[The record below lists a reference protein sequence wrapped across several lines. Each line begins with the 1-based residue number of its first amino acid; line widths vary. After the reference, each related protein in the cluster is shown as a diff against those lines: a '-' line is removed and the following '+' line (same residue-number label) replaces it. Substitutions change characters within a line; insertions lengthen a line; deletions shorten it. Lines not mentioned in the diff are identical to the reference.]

1 MRKIIFAILLLTCSL
16 SLRAQQLVTLSV
28 RDVAPDFGLR
38 PELLDDTIHFVR
50 YLDSLPDNN
59 QLRTDS
65 CVSVNARL
73 LTLQNT
79 LRFDYRHSND
89 TLWLDGAT
97 CITDF
102 PDYNR
107 RIEELSALVMRKAHH
122 YIDCE
127 NVRKDALRQST
138 LANVR
143 DSIGRQH
150 RTIVNASD
158 GIGVTDRGRQRELK
172 DIYYAYLSVYNR
184 YDFSMRRGDSAYIA
198 DLQQFSLFQ
207 QHLIGHLLGNNNYTA
222 RISNFANTLKLRCGR
237 THTDVYRS
245 YQRVFQ
251 QKPSNVVFSTL
262 EEYYAYADSQQEI
275 MDIQEDYLKVVDL
288 REKISANSKRIDGL
302 FSPKFHD
309 VARTYQEA
317 AATVNTIPAFTTITE
332 ADEFLATLDEFVQV
346 QESYIRDHQRLSAI
360 VNHGDSITKNCSIK
374 YMDIAKAYRQLTGL
388 YSITPAYRTLDDAA
402 RYAEELSHFE
412 LMQRQYDTILS
423 MRMLIDRQDDSISRG
438 WVSHFN
444 IHTGYQNIRKQYI
457 TTPSF
462 INSEDGSKFITGLGA
477 CAAMQQ
483 RCLEVIGFYN
493 QYRQLDDK
501 VGGVIQPYK
510 NMRKAYGKLEST
522 YLTIKRFNHI
532 DELDLYGKQLE
543 AFVSVQQAI
552 IRKATSSDAH
562 NANQRLKG
570 IKEIDK
576 MELIFGL

>member
-1 MRKIIFAILLLTCSL
+1 MRKIILALSLLLTAAGL
-16 SLRAQQLVTLSV
+16 HAQQLVTISV

-38 PELLDDTIHFVR
+38 PQLLDDTIHFVR
-50 YLDSLPDNN
+50 FLDSLPDNN

-102 PDYNR
+102 PLYSQ
-107 RIEELSALVMRKAHH
+107 RIETLSELAMRRAHH

-127 NVRKDALRQST
+127 NVRQDSLRQSA

-158 GIGVTDRGRQRELK
+158 GIGITDRGRQRELK

-198 DLQQFSLFQ
+198 DLRQFSQFQ
-207 QHLIGHLLGNNNYTA
+207 QHIIGNLLGNNNYSA
-222 RISNFANTLKLRCGR
+222 RINNFANTLKLRCGR
-237 THTDVYRS
+237 THTEVYRS

-251 QKPSNVVFSTL
+251 QKPSNVAFSAL
-262 EEYYAYADSQQEI
+262 DEYYAYAESQQQI
-275 MDIQEDYLKVVDL
+275 LDIQEDYLKVIDL

-302 FSPKFHD
+302 FSPKFHE

-317 AATVNTIPAFTTITE
+317 AATVNTIPAFTTIAE
-332 ADEFLATLDEFVQV
+332 ADEFLATLQEFVQV
-346 QESYIRDHQRLSAI
+346 QESYIRDYQRLSAI
-360 VNHGDSITKNCSIK
+360 VSHGDSLTKNCALK
-374 YMDIAKAYRQLTGL
+374 YMDVAKAYRQLTGL
-388 YSITPAYRTLDDAA
+388 YTTTPAYRTLDDAA

-412 LMQRQYDTILS
+412 LMQRQYDSILA
-423 MRMLIDRQDDSISRG
+423 MRMLIDQQDDSISRG

-444 IHTGYQNIRKQYI
+444 IHTGYQNIRKQYT

-462 INSEDGSKFITGLGA
+462 INSSDGNKFIANLSA
-477 CAAMQQ
+477 YIAMQQ
-483 RCLEVIGFYN
+483 RCLKVIEFYS

-501 VGGVIQPYK
+501 VGSVIQPYK
-510 NMRKAYGKLEST
+510 NMRKAYAKLEST

-552 IRKATSSDAH
+552 IKKASSSDAH
-562 NANQRLKG
+562 SADQRLKG

-576 MELIFGL
+576 IELIFGL